1 MAWDDPVLAALA
13 WAHPEV
19 ANDEVENTPDWV
31 HCKRCNRALALRARR
46 PVIDFTASS
55 FQQCICRRRRSACR
69 DSIPGAFRPTSSIR
83 GRRVSAG
90 TLFRRRLCTGTAGL
104 RNWRALRRRGRAP
117 EDCACGGLM
126 PSFRFLAH
134 VAEGTRQGSWYGDFP
149 EFWIDKN
156 KQNRFS
162 RHDGSALVRP
172 PSFASGRRAYKQQV
186 TRRSS
191 R

>member
-46 PVIDFTASS
+46 PVIDLTASS
-55 FQQCICRRRRSACR
+55 FQQCISRRRRSACR

-104 RNWRALRRRGRAP
+104 RNRRALRRRGRAP
-117 EDCACGGLM
+117 EDCACGGPTTSFVFSLM
-126 PSFRFLAH
+126 LLRVLASDLGM
-134 VAEGTRQGSWYGDFP
+134 ATSRILDRQ
-149 EFWIDKN
+149 E
-156 KQNRFS
+156 
-162 RHDGSALVRP
+162 
-172 PSFASGRRAYKQQV
+172 
-186 TRRSS
+186 
-191 R
+191 